1 MTATESAAR
10 LGPYVERLLQNAY
23 VQDNLLD
30 AVENLREA
38 YERAQKRRVEPAR
51 DEKIRR
57 QLRQSAL
64 SLQKAGEALKSGR
77 QKPKKPR
84 AKRMLMLASLGAVGE
99 GTPRRPGGSCRDAL
113 GARPRSAFD
122 RPCGASRSAP
132 RYPASC
138 VPRGL
143 PRQPPR
149 PHRLRSGP

>member
-1 MTATESAAR
+1 MTASESASR

-30 AVENLREA
+30 AVENLRGA

-77 QKPKKPR
+77 QKPKKRR
-84 AKRMLMLASLGAVGE
+84 AKQTLVLVSLGAVGVAA
-99 GTPRRPGGSCRDAL
+99 AL
-113 GARPRSAFD
+113 A
-122 RPCGASRSAP
+122 ASEE
-132 RYPASC
+132 
-138 VPRGL
+138 
-143 PRQPPR
+143 
-149 PHRLRSGP
+149 LRSKLFDSVGQGDDGAPAAASP

>member
-1 MTATESAAR
+1 MTATESASR

-30 AVENLREA
+30 AVENLRGA

-77 QKPKKPR
+77 QKPKKRR
-84 AKRMLMLASLGAVGE
+84 AKQTLVLVSLGAVGVAA
-99 GTPRRPGGSCRDAL
+99 AL
-113 GARPRSAFD
+113 A
-122 RPCGASRSAP
+122 ASEE
-132 RYPASC
+132 
-138 VPRGL
+138 
-143 PRQPPR
+143 
-149 PHRLRSGP
+149 LRSKLFDSVGQGDDGAPAAASP

>member
-1 MTATESAAR
+1 MAATESASR

-64 SLQKAGEALKSGR
+64 SLKEAGEALKSGR
-77 QKPKKPR
+77 QKPKKRR
-84 AKRMLMLASLGAVGE
+84 AKRMLILASLGAVGVAA
-99 GTPRRPGGSCRDAL
+99 AL
-113 GARPRSAFD
+113 AASEEFRSKLFD
-122 RPCGASRSAP
+122 S
-132 RYPASC
+132 
-138 VPRGL
+138 
-143 PRQPPR
+143 Q
-149 PHRLRSGP
+149 

>member
-51 DEKIRR
+51 DKKIRG

-77 QKPKKPR
+77 QKPKKRR
-84 AKRMLMLASLGAVGE
+84 AKRMLILASVGAVGVAA
-99 GTPRRPGGSCRDAL
+99 AL
-113 GARPRSAFD
+113 AANEE
-122 RPCGASRSAP
+122 
-132 RYPASC
+132 
-138 VPRGL
+138 
-143 PRQPPR
+143 
-149 PHRLRSGP
+149 LRSKLFDSKP